1 VKEGKI
7 NMNNELNTV
16 EDIDA
21 MLDSQFNITDEQS
34 DDSNANIEETD
45 GNVTSQETEEDE
57 NQNSDEDE
65 SIKNDDDNSSN
76 EEEGNEKSDSKP
88 SADDKKEF
96 AFSKMR
102 KENSDLK
109 NQLNEKNAETEFL
122 NRLAAQYGYT
132 DVKKFQ
138 ADYEKA
144 RVQQEAKDKGLD
156 PVLYSQLQESNKRI
170 AELEKKQSET
180 ELMNKA
186 ANFKNAVDKAVA
198 DYNLGEDGRNEIF
211 NKLEEAGFSVDTL
224 LTIPNPEIL
233 IKGVLSDKIAEFS
246 KQKQIDK
253 LEKLDNLSDDK
264 HNGDVPDGS
273 VSLDDII
280 AKEIKQYK
288 ADNFYD

>member
-1 VKEGKI
+1 
-7 NMNNELNTV
+7 MNNELNTV

-21 MLDSQFNITDEQS
+21 MLDNQFNITDEEPS
-34 DDSNANIEETD
+34 VDVEETD
-45 GNVTSQETEEDE
+45 GNVEDQESENDENQETETDEETKDDE
-57 NQNSDEDE
+57 NN
-65 SIKNDDDNSSN
+65 SN
-76 EEEGNEKSDSKP
+76 ENQEKSDSKP
-88 SADDKKEF
+88 NADDKKEF

-102 KENSDLK
+102 KENSDLR

-144 RVQQEAKDKGLD
+144 RVQQEARDKGLD

-186 ANFKNAVDKAVA
+186 NNFRNAVDKAVA

-264 HNGDVPDGS
+264 HNGDVPDAS
-273 VSLDDII
+273 VTLDDII
-280 AKEIKQYK
+280 AKEMKQYK

>member
-1 VKEGKI
+1 
-7 NMNNELNTV
+7 MNNELNSV

-21 MLDSQFNITDEQS
+21 MLDNEFKINYEEASE
-34 DDSNANIEETD
+34 NIEETD
-45 GNVTSQETEEDE
+45 GNVEDQELDTDE
-57 NQNSDEDE
+57 NQESETDEETKDDE
-65 SIKNDDDNSSN
+65 SSSN
-76 EEEGNEKSDSKP
+76 ENQESADSKP

-109 NQLNEKNAETEFL
+109 NQLNEKNAESEFL
-122 NRLAAQYGYT
+122 SKLAAQYGYT

-156 PVLYSQLQESNKRI
+156 PVLYAQLQESNKRI
-170 AELEKKQSET
+170 AELEKKQNET

-186 ANFKNAVDKAVA
+186 NNFKIAVDKAVA

-224 LTIPNPEIL
+224 LSIPNPEIL
-233 IKGVLSDKIAEFS
+233 IKGILSDKIAEVS
-246 KQKQIDK
+246 RQKQIDK
-253 LEKLDNLSDDK
+253 LETLDNLSDDK
-264 HNGDVPDGS
+264 HNGMETS
-273 VSLDDII
+273 ENLSLDDII
-280 AKEIKQYK
+280 AKEMKQYK

>member
-1 VKEGKI
+1 
-7 NMNNELNTV
+7 MNNELNSV
-16 EDIDA
+16 EDIDT
-21 MLDSQFNITDEQS
+21 MLDNEFKITEEQPS
-34 DDSNANIEETD
+34 ENTEETD
-45 GNVTSQETEEDE
+45 GNVEEQETETDE
-57 NQNSDEDE
+57 NQESDSSDETKDDE
-65 SIKNDDDNSSN
+65 NV
-76 EEEGNEKSDSKP
+76 EENKTDEDSDKKP

-109 NQLNEKNAETEFL
+109 NQLNESKAETEFL
-122 NRLAAQYGYT
+122 NKLAAQYGYT

-170 AELEKKQSET
+170 AELENKQKEA

-186 ANFKNAVDKAVA
+186 NNFKIAVDKAVA
-198 DYNLGEDGRNEIF
+198 DYNLGENGRNEIF

-224 LTIPNPEIL
+224 LSIPNPEIL

-253 LEKLDNLSDDK
+253 LETLDNLSDEK
-264 HNGDVPDGS
+264 HNGVQSNDG

-280 AKEIKQYK
+280 AKEMKQYK
-288 ADNFYD
+288 ADNFFN

>member
-1 VKEGKI
+1 
-7 NMNNELNTV
+7 MNNELNSV
-16 EDIDA
+16 EDIDT
-21 MLDSQFNITDEQS
+21 MLDNEFKITEEQPS
-34 DDSNANIEETD
+34 EDIEETD
-45 GNVTSQETEEDE
+45 GNVEEQETETDESQESDSSDETKDDE
-57 NQNSDEDE
+57 NVEEN
-65 SIKNDDDNSSN
+65 KTDDD
-76 EEEGNEKSDSKP
+76 SDKKP

-109 NQLNEKNAETEFL
+109 NQLNESKAETEFL
-122 NRLAAQYGYT
+122 NKLAAQYGYT

-170 AELEKKQSET
+170 AELENKQKEA

-186 ANFKNAVDKAVA
+186 NNFKIAVDKAVA
-198 DYNLGEDGRNEIF
+198 DYNLGENGRNEIF

-224 LTIPNPEIL
+224 LSIPNPEIL

-253 LEKLDNLSDDK
+253 LETLDNLSDEK
-264 HNGDVPDGS
+264 HNGVQSNDS

-280 AKEIKQYK
+280 AKEMKQYK
-288 ADNFYD
+288 ADNFFN

>member
-1 VKEGKI
+1 
-7 NMNNELNTV
+7 MNNELNSID
-16 EDIDA
+16 DIDA
-21 MLDSQFNITDEQS
+21 MLDNQFNLNDEQTS
-34 DDSNANIEETD
+34 DNTEETNGSVED
-45 GNVTSQETEEDE
+45 QEVETAENEGSTEDNETKDDE
-57 NQNSDEDE
+57 NNSEE
-65 SIKNDDDNSSN
+65 NEQTTDN
-76 EEEGNEKSDSKP
+76 KP
-88 SADDKKEF
+88 ENKISADDKKEF

-102 KENSDLK
+102 KENTDLK

-138 ADYEKA
+138 SDYEKA
-144 RVQQEAKDKGLD
+144 RIQQEAKDKGLD

-170 AELEKKQSET
+170 AELENKQKEA
-180 ELMNKA
+180 ELVNKA
-186 ANFKNAVDKAVA
+186 NIFKNAVDKAVV

-253 LEKLDNLSDDK
+253 LETLDNLSDDK
-264 HNGDVPDGS
+264 HNGTASDDNF
-273 VSLDDII
+273 SLDDLI
-280 AKEIKQYK
+280 ANEMKQYK

>member
-1 VKEGKI
+1 
-7 NMNNELNTV
+7 MNNELNSV
-16 EDIDA
+16 EDIDT
-21 MLDSQFNITDEQS
+21 MLDNEFKITEEQPS
-34 DDSNANIEETD
+34 ENTEETD
-45 GNVTSQETEEDE
+45 GNVEEQETEADE
-57 NQNSDEDE
+57 NQESDSSDETKDDE
-65 SIKNDDDNSSN
+65 NV
-76 EEEGNEKSDSKP
+76 EENKTDEDSDKKP

-109 NQLNEKNAETEFL
+109 NQLNESKAETEFL
-122 NRLAAQYGYT
+122 NKLAAQYGYT

-170 AELEKKQSET
+170 AELESKQKEA

-186 ANFKNAVDKAVA
+186 NNFKIAVDKAVA
-198 DYNLGEDGRNEIF
+198 DYNLGENGRNEIF

-224 LTIPNPEIL
+224 LSIPNPEIL

-253 LEKLDNLSDDK
+253 LETLDNLSDEK
-264 HNGDVPDGS
+264 HNGVQSNDG

-280 AKEIKQYK
+280 AKEMKQYK
-288 ADNFYD
+288 ADNFFN

>member
-1 VKEGKI
+1 
-7 NMNNELNTV
+7 MNNELNSV

-21 MLDSQFNITDEQS
+21 MLDNEFKITEEQPS
-34 DDSNANIEETD
+34 ENTEETD
-45 GNVTSQETEEDE
+45 GNVEDQESETDENQETETDE
-57 NQNSDEDE
+57 EQKDDE
-65 SIKNDDDNSSN
+65 SSSN
-76 EEEGNEKSDSKP
+76 ENQEKSDSKP
-88 SADDKKEF
+88 NADDKKEF

-102 KENSDLK
+102 KENSDLR
-109 NQLNEKNAETEFL
+109 NQLNEKNAESEFL
-122 NRLAAQYGYT
+122 SKLAAQYGYT

-156 PVLYSQLQESNKRI
+156 PVLYAQLQESNKRI

-253 LEKLDNLSDDK
+253 LETLDNLSDDK
-264 HNGDVPDGS
+264 HNGSETSGDIT
-273 VSLDDII
+273 LDDII
-280 AKEIKQYK
+280 AKEMKQYK

>member
-1 VKEGKI
+1 
-7 NMNNELNTV
+7 MNNELNTV

-34 DDSNANIEETD
+34 DDSKDNVEETD
-45 GNVTSQETEEDE
+45 GNVENQESETDENQETETDE
-57 NQNSDEDE
+57 ET
-65 SIKNDDDNSSN
+65 KDDDNSSN

-186 ANFKNAVDKAVA
+186 NNFRNAVDKAVA

-264 HNGDVPDGS
+264 HNGDVPDAS
-273 VSLDDII
+273 VTLDDII
-280 AKEIKQYK
+280 AKEMKQYK

>member
-1 VKEGKI
+1 
-7 NMNNELNTV
+7 MNNELNTV

-21 MLDSQFNITDEQS
+21 MLDNQFKITDEQS
-34 DDSNANIEETD
+34 DDSNNIEETD
-45 GNVTSQETEEDE
+45 GDVTSQETEENE

-65 SIKNDDDNSSN
+65 SIKNDDDSSSS
-76 EEEGNEKSDSKP
+76 EDEGNEKSDSKP
-88 SADDKKEF
+88 SVDDKKEF

-186 ANFKNAVDKAVA
+186 NNFKNAVDKAVA

-233 IKGVLSDKIAEFS
+233 IKGVLSDKIVEFS

-264 HNGDVPDGS
+264 HNGIVPDGN

>member
-1 VKEGKI
+1 
-7 NMNNELNTV
+7 MNNELNSV

-21 MLDSQFNITDEQS
+21 MLDNQFKITEEEPS
-34 DDSNANIEETD
+34 ENTEETD
-45 GNVTSQETEEDE
+45 GNVEDQEPETDENQETETDEETKDDE
-57 NQNSDEDE
+57 NN
-65 SIKNDDDNSSN
+65 SN
-76 EEEGNEKSDSKP
+76 ENQEKSDSKP

-122 NRLAAQYGYT
+122 NKLAAQYGYT

-186 ANFKNAVDKAVA
+186 NNFKIAVDKAVA

-253 LEKLDNLSDDK
+253 LETLDNLSDDK
-264 HNGDVPDGS
+264 HNGSETSGDIT
-273 VSLDDII
+273 LDDII
-280 AKEIKQYK
+280 AKEMKQYK

>member
-1 VKEGKI
+1 
-7 NMNNELNTV
+7 MNNELNSV
-16 EDIDA
+16 EDIDT
-21 MLDSQFNITDEQS
+21 MLDNEFKITEEQPS
-34 DDSNANIEETD
+34 ENTEETD
-45 GNVTSQETEEDE
+45 GNVEEQEIETDESQESDSSDETKDDE
-57 NQNSDEDE
+57 NVEEN
-65 SIKNDDDNSSN
+65 KTDDD
-76 EEEGNEKSDSKP
+76 SDKKP
-88 SADDKKEF
+88 SSDDKKEF

-109 NQLNEKNAETEFL
+109 NQLNESKAETEFL
-122 NRLAAQYGYT
+122 NKLAAQYGYT

-170 AELEKKQSET
+170 AELENKQKEA

-186 ANFKNAVDKAVA
+186 NNFKIAVDKAVA
-198 DYNLGEDGRNEIF
+198 DYNLGEDGRTEIF

-224 LTIPNPEIL
+224 LSIPNPEIL

-253 LEKLDNLSDDK
+253 LETLDNLSDEK
-264 HNGDVPDGS
+264 HNGVQSNDS

-280 AKEIKQYK
+280 AKEMKQYK
-288 ADNFYD
+288 ADNFFN

>member
-1 VKEGKI
+1 
-7 NMNNELNTV
+7 MNNELNSV

-21 MLDSQFNITDEQS
+21 MLDNEFKITEEQPS
-34 DDSNANIEETD
+34 ENIEETD
-45 GNVTSQETEEDE
+45 GNVEYQELDTDESQESETDEETKDDE
-57 NQNSDEDE
+57 NN
-65 SIKNDDDNSSN
+65 SN
-76 EEEGNEKSDSKP
+76 ENQESADSKP

-102 KENSDLK
+102 KENSDLR
-109 NQLNEKNAETEFL
+109 NQLNEKNAESEFL
-122 NRLAAQYGYT
+122 SKLAAQYGYT

-253 LEKLDNLSDDK
+253 LETLDNLSDDK
-264 HNGDVPDGS
+264 HNGSETSGDIT
-273 VSLDDII
+273 LDDII
-280 AKEIKQYK
+280 AKEMKQYK

>member
-1 VKEGKI
+1 
-7 NMNNELNTV
+7 MNNELNSV

-21 MLDSQFNITDEQS
+21 MLDNEFKINYEEASE
-34 DDSNANIEETD
+34 NIEETD
-45 GNVTSQETEEDE
+45 GNVEDQELDTDE
-57 NQNSDEDE
+57 NQESETDEETKDDE
-65 SIKNDDDNSSN
+65 SSSN
-76 EEEGNEKSDSKP
+76 ENQESADSKP

-109 NQLNEKNAETEFL
+109 NQLNEKNAESEFL
-122 NRLAAQYGYT
+122 SKLAAQYGYT

-156 PVLYSQLQESNKRI
+156 PVLYAQLQESNKRI
-170 AELEKKQSET
+170 AELEKKQNET

-186 ANFKNAVDKAVA
+186 NNFKIAVDKAVA

-224 LTIPNPEIL
+224 LSIPNPEIL
-233 IKGVLSDKIAEFS
+233 IKGILSDKIAEVS
-246 KQKQIDK
+246 RQKQIDK
-253 LEKLDNLSDDK
+253 LETLDNLSDDK
-264 HNGDVPDGS
+264 HNGSETSGDIT
-273 VSLDDII
+273 LDDII
-280 AKEIKQYK
+280 AKEMKQYK

>member
-1 VKEGKI
+1 
-7 NMNNELNTV
+7 MNNELNTV

-34 DDSNANIEETD
+34 DNSNANIEETD

-65 SIKNDDDNSSN
+65 STKNDDDSSSS
-76 EEEGNEKSDSKP
+76 EDEGNEKSDSKP

-186 ANFKNAVDKAVA
+186 NNFRNAVDKAVA

-264 HNGDVPDGS
+264 HNVDVPDGS

>member
-1 VKEGKI
+1 
-7 NMNNELNTV
+7 MNNELNTV

-21 MLDSQFNITDEQS
+21 MLDNQFKLTEEEPSVDV
-34 DDSNANIEETD
+34 EETD
-45 GNVTSQETEEDE
+45 GNVEDQKSETDENQETETDEETKDDE
-57 NQNSDEDE
+57 NNA
-65 SIKNDDDNSSN
+65 N
-76 EEEGNEKSDSKP
+76 ENQEKSDSKP
-88 SADDKKEF
+88 NADDKKEF

-102 KENSDLK
+102 KENSDLR

-122 NRLAAQYGYT
+122 NKLAAQYGYT

-253 LEKLDNLSDDK
+253 LETLDNLSDDK
-264 HNGDVPDGS
+264 HNGSETSGDIT
-273 VSLDDII
+273 LDDII
-280 AKEIKQYK
+280 AKEMKQYK

>member
-1 VKEGKI
+1 
-7 NMNNELNTV
+7 MNNELNSV
-16 EDIDA
+16 EDIDT
-21 MLDSQFNITDEQS
+21 MLDNEFKITEEQPS
-34 DDSNANIEETD
+34 ENTEETD
-45 GNVTSQETEEDE
+45 GNVEEQETETDESQESDSSDETKDDE
-57 NQNSDEDE
+57 NVEENKTDED
-65 SIKNDDDNSSN
+65 
-76 EEEGNEKSDSKP
+76 SDKKP

-109 NQLNEKNAETEFL
+109 NQLNESKAETEFL
-122 NRLAAQYGYT
+122 NKLAAQYGYT

-170 AELEKKQSET
+170 AELENKQKEA

-186 ANFKNAVDKAVA
+186 NNFKIAVDKAVA
-198 DYNLGEDGRNEIF
+198 DYNLGENGRNEIF

-224 LTIPNPEIL
+224 LSIPNPEIL

-253 LEKLDNLSDDK
+253 LETLDNLSDEK
-264 HNGDVPDGS
+264 HNGVQSNDG

-280 AKEIKQYK
+280 AKEMKQYK
-288 ADNFYD
+288 ADNFFN

>member
-1 VKEGKI
+1 
-7 NMNNELNTV
+7 MNNELNSV

-21 MLDSQFNITDEQS
+21 MLDSQFKLTEEEPSED
-34 DDSNANIEETD
+34 IEETD
-45 GNVTSQETEEDE
+45 GNVEDEESDNDESQETDTELETKDDE
-57 NQNSDEDE
+57 KESDESE
-65 SIKNDDDNSSN
+65 N
-76 EEEGNEKSDSKP
+76 ETTEPEKVTDSKP
-88 SADDKKEF
+88 NADDKKDF

-109 NQLNEKNAETEFL
+109 NQLNEKNQETEFL
-122 NRLAAQYGYT
+122 NKLAAQYGYT

-138 ADYEKA
+138 EDYEKA
-144 RVQQEAKDKGLD
+144 RVQKEAKDKGLD

-170 AELEKKQSET
+170 AELENKQKET

-186 ANFKNAVDKAVA
+186 NNFKIAVDKAVK
-198 DYNLGEDGRNEIF
+198 DYNLGEDGRTEIF
-211 NKLEEAGFSVDTL
+211 NKLEEAGFSVDTI

-253 LEKLDNLSDDK
+253 LETLDNLSDDK
-264 HNGDVPDGS
+264 HDSLGTNSD

-280 AKEIKQYK
+280 AKEMKQYK
-288 ADNFYD
+288 ADNFFD

>member
-1 VKEGKI
+1 
-7 NMNNELNTV
+7 MNNELNSV

-21 MLDSQFNITDEQS
+21 MLDNEFKITEEQPS
-34 DDSNANIEETD
+34 ENTEETD
-45 GNVTSQETEEDE
+45 GNVEDQESETDENQETETDEETKDDE
-57 NQNSDEDE
+57 NN
-65 SIKNDDDNSSN
+65 SN
-76 EEEGNEKSDSKP
+76 ENQEKSDSKP
-88 SADDKKEF
+88 NADDKKEF

-102 KENSDLK
+102 KENSDLR
-109 NQLNEKNAETEFL
+109 NQLNEKNAESEFL
-122 NRLAAQYGYT
+122 SKLAAQYGYT

-246 KQKQIDK
+246 RQKQIDK
-253 LEKLDNLSDDK
+253 LETLDNLSDDK
-264 HNGDVPDGS
+264 HNGSETSGDIT
-273 VSLDDII
+273 LDDII
-280 AKEIKQYK
+280 AKEMKQYK

>member
-1 VKEGKI
+1 
-7 NMNNELNTV
+7 MNNELNSV
-16 EDIDA
+16 EDIDT
-21 MLDSQFNITDEQS
+21 MLDNEFKLTDEQS
-34 DDSNANIEETD
+34 SENVEETN
-45 GNVTSQETEEDE
+45 GNVEEQEQESDE
-57 NQNSDEDE
+57 NQEPESSDET
-65 SIKNDDDNSSN
+65 KDDDNVDEN
-76 EEEGNEKSDSKP
+76 EEVNDNKP

-109 NQLNEKNAETEFL
+109 SQINEQNQEVEFL
-122 NRLAAQYGYT
+122 KKLASQYGYT

-144 RVQQEAKDKGLD
+144 RIQQEAKDKGLD

-170 AELEKKQSET
+170 AELENKQKEA
-180 ELMNKA
+180 ELVNKA
-186 ANFKNAVDKAVA
+186 NNFKIAVDKAVA
-198 DYNLGEDGRNEIF
+198 DYNLGEDGRTEIF

-224 LTIPNPEIL
+224 LSIPNPEIL

-253 LEKLDNLSDDK
+253 LETLDNLSDEK
-264 HNGDVPDGS
+264 HNGVQSDDS

-280 AKEIKQYK
+280 AKEMKQYK
-288 ADNFYD
+288 ADNFYN

>member
-1 VKEGKI
+1 
-7 NMNNELNTV
+7 MNNELNSV

-21 MLDSQFNITDEQS
+21 MLDNEFKINYEEASE
-34 DDSNANIEETD
+34 NIEETD
-45 GNVTSQETEEDE
+45 GNVEDQELDTDE
-57 NQNSDEDE
+57 NQESETDEEQKDDE
-65 SIKNDDDNSSN
+65 SSSN
-76 EEEGNEKSDSKP
+76 ENQESADSKP

-109 NQLNEKNAETEFL
+109 NQLNEKNAESEFL
-122 NRLAAQYGYT
+122 SKLAAQYGYT

-156 PVLYSQLQESNKRI
+156 PVLYAQLQESNKRI
-170 AELEKKQSET
+170 AELEKKQNET

-186 ANFKNAVDKAVA
+186 NNFKIAVDKAVA

-224 LTIPNPEIL
+224 LSIPNPEIL
-233 IKGVLSDKIAEFS
+233 IKGILSDKIAEVS
-246 KQKQIDK
+246 RQKQIDK

-264 HNGDVPDGS
+264 HNGMETS
-273 VSLDDII
+273 ENLSLDDII
-280 AKEIKQYK
+280 AKEMKQYK

>member
-1 VKEGKI
+1 
-7 NMNNELNTV
+7 MNNELNSV

-21 MLDSQFNITDEQS
+21 MIDSEFHLNDEQANNNS
-34 DDSNANIEETD
+34 ENIEETSGD
-45 GNVTSQETEEDE
+45 VTNQEPEDDE
-57 NQNSDEDE
+57 NLNSDEDE
-65 SIKNDDDNSSN
+65 NTNNDDADSSDEN
-76 EEEGNEKSDSKP
+76 QEKSDTKP

-109 NQLNEKNAETEFL
+109 NKLNEKNEETEFL
-122 NRLAAQYGYT
+122 NKLAAQYGYT
-132 DVKKFQ
+132 DIKKFQ

-170 AELEKKQSET
+170 AELEKKQNET

-186 ANFKNAVDKAVA
+186 ANFRNAVDKAVA

-224 LTIPNPEIL
+224 LAIPNPEIL

-253 LEKLDNLSDDK
+253 LETLDNLSDEK
-264 HNGDVPDGS
+264 HNGTTPDGS

-280 AKEIKQYK
+280 AREMKQYK

>member
-1 VKEGKI
+1 
-7 NMNNELNTV
+7 MNNELNTV

-34 DDSNANIEETD
+34 DDSKDNVEETD
-45 GNVTSQETEEDE
+45 GDVTSQETEEDE
-57 NQNSDEDE
+57 NPSSDEDE
-65 SIKNDDDNSSN
+65 SNKNDDDNSSN
-76 EEEGNEKSDSKP
+76 EEGNEKSDSKP

-264 HNGDVPDGS
+264 HNGDVPDAS
-273 VSLDDII
+273 VTLDDII
-280 AKEIKQYK
+280 AKEMKQYK

>member
-1 VKEGKI
+1 
-7 NMNNELNTV
+7 MNNELNSV
-16 EDIDA
+16 EDIDT
-21 MLDSQFNITDEQS
+21 MLDNEFKITEEQPS
-34 DDSNANIEETD
+34 ENTEETD
-45 GNVTSQETEEDE
+45 GNVEEQETETDE
-57 NQNSDEDE
+57 NQESDSSDETKDDE
-65 SIKNDDDNSSN
+65 NVEENKTDDD
-76 EEEGNEKSDSKP
+76 SDKKP
-88 SADDKKEF
+88 SADNKKEF

-109 NQLNEKNAETEFL
+109 NQLNESKAETEFL
-122 NRLAAQYGYT
+122 NKLAAQYGYT

-170 AELEKKQSET
+170 AELENKQKEA

-186 ANFKNAVDKAVA
+186 NNFKIAVDKAVA
-198 DYNLGEDGRNEIF
+198 DYNLGENGRNEIF

-224 LTIPNPEIL
+224 LSIPNPEIL

-253 LEKLDNLSDDK
+253 LETLDNLSDEK
-264 HNGDVPDGS
+264 HNGVQSNDS

-280 AKEIKQYK
+280 AKEMKQYK
-288 ADNFYD
+288 ADNFFN

>member
-1 VKEGKI
+1 
-7 NMNNELNTV
+7 MNNELNSV
-16 EDIDA
+16 EDIDT
-21 MLDSQFNITDEQS
+21 MLDNEFKITDEQPS
-34 DDSNANIEETD
+34 ENTEETD
-45 GNVTSQETEEDE
+45 GNAEEQETETDE
-57 NQNSDEDE
+57 NQETDSSDEAKDDE
-65 SIKNDDDNSSN
+65 NV
-76 EEEGNEKSDSKP
+76 EENKTDEDSDKKP
-88 SADDKKEF
+88 TADDKKEF

-109 NQLNEKNAETEFL
+109 NQLNESKAETEFL
-122 NRLAAQYGYT
+122 NKLAAQYGYT

-170 AELEKKQSET
+170 AELESKQKEA

-186 ANFKNAVDKAVA
+186 NNFKIAVDKAVA
-198 DYNLGEDGRNEIF
+198 DYNLGEDGRTEIF

-224 LTIPNPEIL
+224 LSIPNPEIL

-253 LEKLDNLSDDK
+253 LETLDNLSDEK
-264 HNGDVPDGS
+264 HNGVQSSDG

-280 AKEIKQYK
+280 AKEMKQYK
-288 ADNFYD
+288 ADNFFN